1 LQKERVRK
9 IMYFKLVMEGGHV
22 GAGKSYE
29 MVRYFEG
36 DDIFSVLAKSF
47 HTPRVKKKEFG
58 GGIKLIKEISWREYL
73 TGKGREK
80 RDPYLN
86 HTGFPR

>member
-1 LQKERVRK
+1 
-9 IMYFKLVMEGGHV
+9 MYFKLVMEGGHV
-22 GAGKSYE
+22 GAGKSHE

-36 DDIFSVLAKSF
+36 KDIFSVLAKSF
-47 HTPRVKKKEFG
+47 HTPRMKRKEFG
-58 GGIKLIKEISWREYL
+58 AGIKLIKEISWGEYL

-86 HTGFPR
+86 RNGFSAVITA